1 MTGALIAS
9 VPMLAV
15 YIAGQR
21 FFIRGLSAG
30 FGK

>member
-9 VPMLAV
+9 LPMLAI

>member
-9 VPMLAV
+9 IPMLV
-15 YIAGQR
+15 LFLIGQR
-21 FFIRGLSAG
+21 FFVRGLSAG